1 MADSKRVVDIVFN
14 GIDNVSDITGKIG
27 SSLTRVGGVIE
38 DIAAPFATLGKNIL
52 KVEAAV
58 SALALGGLTYAIV
71 KTIDF
76 EAASADLVKVLGDQA
91 DRIGEAQEKALDL
104 SQAYGVSSS
113 QILAAMANFK
123 QAGFDLEEAYTLT
136 KASLDLVIAGDL
148 EAAEASEILVSSLK
162 GFKAPA
168 EDSIRLTDLLNEVS
182 NNYATNVRELG
193 VGMATLSPIARTMGF
208 SMEETAGIL
217 TPVIEVFRSGD
228 QAAVALKTGLL
239 KLIDDSAPVRAALES
254 IGVSQTDA
262 NGALRSGK
270 DILHDVSAAFVG
282 LDQNQKLFVAS
293 QLVGI
298 HQAGKMVEVF
308 DGLSKSTEVTATA
321 LNAAGS
327 ASEEVKVRLETAE
340 IAVKRFTTGF
350 ENLGIEVGK
359 EFLEATKDIIQGGTD
374 IETTLQELV
383 KDDTFAPVFD
393 RLRSYGTEFG
403 DILEGIAAAMPE
415 AFDQVE
421 FEGLMDS
428 LDNLKGSFQ
437 GTFQAIFGDLDLTK
451 PEDLAKAIQKV
462 VDTVTSLTNITSGI
476 IERINPLIK
485 LFVDWTDKVNLWD
498 ADTQK
503 AVGNRLADA
512 MIIDRFGGIVGSALI
527 AVTGDAE
534 NLNDALGEFDVM
546 GDPFGNM
553 TDGAK
558 DASEAVGEASDEAR
572 DLHGEL
578 ALLGSGPYLIALAV
592 DTATA
597 KEDIDEVFD
606 YMVDAGRK
614 ISEGMK
620 EIELLDKSRT
630 IDDMSEIERI
640 MLDASTQINED
651 LKIGGG
657 VKFQATADEASIN
670 QVKATLDA
678 KLPKEH
684 KIEVD
689 LQKEMIKAQAQVITA
704 TLESETKKWE
714 AMFNSVNVGIESTGQ
729 TMSSFWDTLAGGNL
743 DIGQQM
749 HLERYIDDENRR
761 RQQQFDLQ
769 KQLTEQQ
776 IDLTQLKI
784 DALQRGDAL
793 ITIDGA
799 GLQPH
804 LEGFMFEVLE
814 AIQVRVN
821 ATGAEFL
828 LGI

>member
-1 MADSKRVVDIVFN
+1 MADTQRVIDIVFN
-14 GIDNVSDITGKIG
+14 GIDNVSDISGKIG
-27 SSLTRVGGVIE
+27 TNLTRVGGVIE
-38 DIAAPFATLGKNIL
+38 DIAHPFAILGQNIL
-52 KVEAAV
+52 KVEAAI
-58 SALALGGLTYAIV
+58 SALALGGLAYAIT
-71 KTIDF
+71 KAIDF
-76 EAASADLVKVLGDQA
+76 EAASADLNKVLGDESA
-91 DRIGEAQEKALDL
+91 RLGEAQNKALEL

-113 QILAAMANFK
+113 EILQSMANFK
-123 QAGFDLEEAYTLT
+123 QAGFDLNESMTLT
-136 KASLDLVIAGDL
+136 KSALDLVIAGDL
-148 EAAEASEILVSSLK
+148 DAAEASDILVASLK

-168 EDSIRLTDLLNEVS
+168 EDSVRLTDLLNEVS
-182 NNYATNVRELG
+182 NTYATNVRELG
-193 VGMATLSPIARTMGF
+193 TGMAALSPIAKGMGF

-217 TPVIEVFRSGD
+217 TPVIEIFRSGD
-228 QAAVALKTGLL
+228 EAANALKTGLL
-239 KLIDDSAPVRAALES
+239 KLIDDSKPVRDALDS
-254 IGVSQTDA
+254 IGVSQKDA

-270 DILHDVSAAFVG
+270 DILHDVSVAFQG
-282 LDQNQKLFVAS
+282 LDQNQKMYVAS

-308 DGLSKSTEVTATA
+308 DGLGKSTEVTAA
-321 LNAAGS
+321 AMNAAGS
-327 ASEEVKVRLETAE
+327 AANEVKIRLETAE
-340 IAVKRFTTGF
+340 VAVKRFATGF

-359 EFLEATKDIIQGGTD
+359 EFLEAAKDIVQGGTD

-383 KDDTFAPVFD
+383 KDDTFAPIFD

-403 DILEGIAAAMPE
+403 DLLKGIAAAMPE
-415 AFDQVE
+415 AFEMVD
-421 FEGLMDS
+421 FEGLLES
-428 LDNLKGSFQ
+428 LDNLKGSFR
-437 GTFQAIFGDLDLTK
+437 GTFEAIFGDLDLTK

-462 VDTVTSLTNITSGI
+462 VDTITTLTNITSGI
-476 IERINPLIK
+476 IERINPLIE
-485 LFVDWTDKVNLWD
+485 LFVDWTEGVNKWD
-498 ADTQK
+498 ANSQR
-503 AVGNRLADA
+503 AAGNRLADA
-512 MIIDRFGGIVGSALI
+512 MIIEKFGGIFGTILI
-527 AVTGDAE
+527 ALTGKA
-534 NLNDALGEFDVM
+534 DALDDSLSQLDIM
-546 GDPFGNM
+546 GDPFSTM
-553 TDGAK
+553 VIGAK